1 MADDGGERLHVHP
14 VLQGGGGK
22 GVAQIVEANVRQP
35 RVFEDHLQPMIRRA
49 GRRRFLRLYSREKII
64 NKCLEGI
71 RIHGYFSG
79 LLNVLDI
86 FWNDS
91 NISVDTIQNT
101 LLGRLRRYDIS
112 EMIFMIQLSS
122 YNFNYEEAMKPDDY
136 KEIDGKNDVLNDVI
150 NRFVNEQVREKWE
163 SYQIEVNEEN
173 KYKLLEWE
181 V

>member
-1 MADDGGERLHVHP
+1 MHIYVLYLHTILAFHYTTNCLFILP
-14 VLQGGGGK
+14 FCFINK
-22 GVAQIVEANVRQP
+22 EH
-35 RVFEDHLQPMIRRA
+35 F
-49 GRRRFLRLYSREKII
+49 YSREKII

-150 NRFVNEQVREKWE
+150 NRFVNEQVRENGKV
-163 SYQIEVNEEN
+163 IR
-173 KYKLLEWE
+173 
-181 V
+181 

>member
-1 MADDGGERLHVHP
+1 M
-14 VLQGGGGK
+14 
-22 GVAQIVEANVRQP
+22 
-35 RVFEDHLQPMIRRA
+35 
-49 GRRRFLRLYSREKII
+49 
-64 NKCLEGI
+64 
-71 RIHGYFSG
+71 
-79 LLNVLDI
+79 DI

-150 NRFVNEQVREKWE
+150 NRFVNEQVRENGKV
-163 SYQIEVNEEN
+163 IR
-173 KYKLLEWE
+173 
-181 V
+181 